1 MSVLKSQRGLSEMEF
16 LNNARKL
23 EMYTIRRCVNT
34 IPKRYT
40 FYIGQN
46 LASIATSIYANAK
59 KGNSIYPTNDHEVQ
73 IRRDFFLKSYVE
85 CQNLIS
91 QIEVAYELIHFE
103 TKVLEEWSGLIA
115 AQINLLK
122 GTITKDRKRFK
133 KK

>member
-46 LASIATSIYANAK
+46 LASITTSIYANAK
-59 KGNSIYPTNDHEVQ
+59 KET
-73 IRRDFFLKSYVE
+73 
-85 CQNLIS
+85 
-91 QIEVAYELIHFE
+91 AYI
-103 TKVLEEWSGLIA
+103 
-115 AQINLLK
+115 QQM
-122 GTITKDRKRFK
+122 ITRYK
-133 KK
+133 